1 MQMRP
6 ELAALVSALL
16 AREEEQLTLDMI
28 ADTIGTAQVSTDDID
43 RLLSL
48 LEERGRLAKEP
59 VLSASAELGVT
70 LASARRLRLALGRA
84 PTPEEIASEA
94 NISVSAVRRAL
105 LFARM
110 LQR

>member
-6 ELAALVSALL
+6 ELAALVSGLL

-28 ADTIGTAQVSTDDID
+28 AETIGAAQVSTDDID
-43 RLLSL
+43 RILQL
-48 LEERGRLAKEP
+48 LEDRGRLAEEP
-59 VLSASAELGVT
+59 AHSASAELSVT
-70 LASARRLRLALGRA
+70 LASARRLRMALKRA
-84 PTPEEIASEA
+84 PTPEEIAGEA

>member
-6 ELAALVSALL
+6 ELAALCAALL
-16 AREEEQLTLDMI
+16 AREEDRLTLDMI
-28 ADTIGTAQVSTDDID
+28 AETLGAAQVSTDDID
-43 RLLSL
+43 RLLTL
-48 LEERGRLAKEP
+48 LEEHGRLADEP
-59 VLSASAELGVT
+59 QHSASAELGVT
-70 LASARRLRLALGRA
+70 LASARRLRLALKRA
-84 PTPEEIASEA
+84 PTPEEIAGEA